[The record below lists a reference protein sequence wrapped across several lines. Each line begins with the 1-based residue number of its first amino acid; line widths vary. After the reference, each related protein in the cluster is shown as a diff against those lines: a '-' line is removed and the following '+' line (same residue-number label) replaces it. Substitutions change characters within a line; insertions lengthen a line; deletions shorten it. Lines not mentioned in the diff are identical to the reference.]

1 MTDLNF
7 ILARVLAWQVS
18 VFEEDDEAYEIWRDV
33 VGVKESHIQRMG
45 AADNFWASG
54 ATGPCGPCSEL
65 YYDFQPDQ
73 PAEGASLE
81 DDDRFIEFYNLVFM
95 EKNRDADGKLTPL
108 ANKNIDTGLGL
119 ERMAQILQK
128 APNNYET
135 DLIFPIIAQAAAMAG
150 VDYAQSPAK
159 VQTNLKV
166 MGDHTRAVVYLISD
180 GVNPSNIG
188 RGYIVRRLLR
198 RVVRCGRLLGIK
210 TTEPFTPKLAQVAID
225 LSGAL
230 LRFVSPNHSDAVSI
244 FLRTNPKTVSGS
256 LLPRTT
262 DVAVRNPSE
271 EDFARGSE
279 PTLLGFSQATATPR
293 WRRTQRAF

>member
-1 MTDLNF
+1 M
-7 ILARVLAWQVS
+7 QVS
-18 VFEEDDEAYEIWRDV
+18 VFEEDDETYEIWRDV

-108 ANKNIDTGLGL
+108 ANKNIDTGMGL

-210 TTEPFTPKLAQVAID
+210 TTDPFTPQLAQVVID
-225 LSGAL
+225 MSGASQPL
-230 LRFVSPNHSDAVSI
+230 QVPSRFGSPS
-244 FLRTNPKTVSGS
+244 RTNP
-256 LLPRTT
+256 
-262 DVAVRNPSE
+262 
-271 EDFARGSE
+271 
-279 PTLLGFSQATATPR
+279 
-293 WRRTQRAF
+293 